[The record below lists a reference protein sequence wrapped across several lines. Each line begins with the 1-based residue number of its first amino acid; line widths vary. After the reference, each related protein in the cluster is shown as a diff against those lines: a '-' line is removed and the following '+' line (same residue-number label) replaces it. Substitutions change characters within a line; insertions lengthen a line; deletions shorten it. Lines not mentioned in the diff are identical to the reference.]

1 MTEVYVSS
9 STASN
14 ATALP
19 LSALVTTQREV
30 FSWLATSPVTVA
42 RAEPGRT
49 RAEGQPIAPPDE
61 LARYQDHWVAVR
73 DGRVTASRE
82 SLGEVLDWIDEH
94 GGGTS
99 FAVLRVPSSED
110 TI

>member
-9 STASN
+9 ATATT

-19 LSALVTTQREV
+19 LSALVTTPREV
-30 FSWLATSPVTVA
+30 FPWLATSPDTVVETVPSHIHA
-42 RAEPGRT
+42 KS
-49 RAEGQPIAPPDE
+49 QPIAPADE
-61 LARYQDHWVAVR
+61 LARYQDLWVAVR
-73 DGRVTASRE
+73 DSKVSVSRE

-94 GGGTS
+94 GGGGS
-99 FAVLRVPSSED
+99 FAVLHVPSSED